1 MFFICQLSLYLFY
14 KIHFQFEES
23 EYFRFF
29 QGISLSLFQRILLPL
44 LPKKPCSDTIHPTK
58 FLKDLSPPDSNICTL
73 SSDHTSKWFLHSC
86 SHFFL
91 PLFRSVLPSIFS
103 LCNFQT
109 LSLPLSCHNQR
120 KGISSASD
128 TLFFLFSML
137 CIFFQI
143 FQFFEN
149 KIVDDTNISSFHTGR
164 TRSVSYT
171 HLLWPLSHC
180 QSYLN

>member
-44 LPKKPCSDTIHPTK
+44 LPKKPCSDTIHPAK
-58 FLKDLSPPDSNICTL
+58 FFKDLSPPDSNICTL

-128 TLFFLFSML
+128 TLFSYSLCFVSFFKFS
-137 CIFFQI
+137 
-143 FQFFEN
+143 
-149 KIVDDTNISSFHTGR
+149 SSLKTKSLM
-164 TRSVSYT
+164 TRI
-171 HLLWPLSHC
+171 
-180 QSYLN
+180 